1 MISLPTS
8 MIISEAPEASQ
19 LSAWHTVGVW
29 QWRLWKKAFNG
40 AGATENVPS
49 RLQAGG
55 VVLGQP
61 PPHLGATS
69 LLGNGGPLLV
79 PPSKLEDL
87 HQGNSIPHPHG
98 TGMGN

>member
-1 MISLPTS
+1 
-8 MIISEAPEASQ
+8 MIISEAPEANL

-55 VVLGQP
+55 VGWV
-61 PPHLGATS
+61 S
-69 LLGNGGPLLV
+69 LLPILGPLPSWETEGPSWS
-79 PPSKLEDL
+79 PPQSLRTCTRGTPSL
-87 HQGNSIPHPHG
+87 TPMGQGWE
-98 TGMGN
+98 TKMLLRF